1 MLQKYIIMWQ
11 NYIKNLFWNYML
23 CLWCKYLY
31 IYEYII
37 DLQQQK
43 KTIYL
48 PIGCFA
54 EKISSFARTKI
65 IQLIFFYFLNS
76 IRSRLTKNLTE
87 IYFDLFSKK
96 TCSSNSS
103 TEESAKPRVLRF
115 TWSMKTTSPLM
126 PDQIMQKIRE
136 VLDQNNCDYEQRE
149 R

>member
-1 MLQKYIIMWQ
+1 
-11 NYIKNLFWNYML
+11 ML

-31 IYEYII
+31 IWIYNRFTAA
-37 DLQQQK
+37 K

-65 IQLIFFYFLNS
+65 IQLIFFYFFEFDTISFNEKPH
-76 IRSRLTKNLTE
+76 RNL
-87 IYFDLFSKK
+87 FCWFVFKK